1 MKVVDLSDWQ
11 EGIDFDSLMS
21 DYEGVIIKI
30 SEGTRKTKQFE
41 NYMSE
46 IERLGVPWGVYC
58 FCNAYTPDQST
69 IEASCVIE
77 YLSGRTPTLGI
88 WYDIEDEDEV
98 ADWATGVEDATG
110 RVSAFISYC
119 NSCGYSAGVY
129 SNSGTFVDGY
139 VEVNSLADY
148 VPYWVADF
156 SGSNDD
162 FTNSFPNSH
171 VAGWQYSSTRVTP
184 YWQWG
189 LDSSIF
195 Y

>member
-1 MKVVDLSDWQ
+1 MERDL
-11 EGIDFDSLMS
+11 LMLYQYHS
-21 DYEGVIIKI
+21 ELGQKRKYE
-30 SEGTRKTKQFE
+30 
-41 NYMSE
+41 
-46 IERLGVPWGVYC
+46 
-58 FCNAYTPDQST
+58 A
-69 IEASCVIE
+69 
-77 YLSGRTPTLGI
+77 
-88 WYDIEDEDEV
+88 
-98 ADWATGVEDATG
+98 DATG

-129 SNSGTFVDGY
+129 SNSGTFTDGY

-156 SGSNDD
+156 SGSNND